1 MLIYVTAS
9 PPPQHPLGYDPF
21 TSKKYV
27 RDLELYG
34 GKITILAVE
43 FRQWCE
49 RLWQGH
55 NLAYTIAC
63 ITVVLAS
70 LCWFLGSH
78 SAHHRETHT
87 EKHHAPEDTW
97 S

>member
-1 MLIYVTAS
+1 
-9 PPPQHPLGYDPF
+9 LGYDPF

-43 FRQWCE
+43 FRQWCA

-63 ITVVLAS
+63 I
-70 LCWFLGSH
+70 SH
-78 SAHHRETHT
+78 SAPFSVLL
-87 EKHHAPEDTW
+87 KPF
-97 S
+97 